1 MTSIIG
7 QIAIKRDQIRSLE
20 AKIPALTLA
29 EQQWRTQS
37 KVECTQALKAKRQEC
52 LADKQYKRA
61 KADQYK
67 SELNSIQMQVSLLLN
82 EIKTLEGQAAAQ
94 NSSMVNLSTQ
104 GISLEAEVIK
114 AEGTVKAE
122 EIKAQ
127 ATAKAIEKDAEAAAQ
142 SKRTRNMI
150 IIGVVVVVVIV
161 VVVVVA
167 KKVKKKKN

>member
-1 MTSIIG
+1 MASIIE
-7 QIAIKRDQIRSLE
+7 QITQKRNFIQSQE
-20 AKIPALTLA
+20 AKLPALILA
-29 EQQWRTQS
+29 EQQWRSQS
-37 KVECTQALKAKRQEC
+37 KVTCTQVLRAKREEC
-52 LADKQYKRA
+52 LADKEYKAA
-61 KADQYK
+61 KADQYLSQINAIK
-67 SELNSIQMQVSLLLN
+67 QSVAIAKQ
-82 EIKTLEGQAAAQ
+82 EITALEAQASAQ
-94 NSSMVNLSTQ
+94 NASMVNLSTQ

-127 ATAKAIEKDAEAAAQ
+127 AAAKAIETDAAAEAQ
-142 SKRTRNMI
+142 TKKTRNMI

>member
-1 MTSIIG
+1 MASIIE
-7 QIAIKRDQIRSLE
+7 QIAIKRDQIKALE
-20 AKIPALTLA
+20 AKIPALILA

-37 KVECTQALKAKRQEC
+37 NVQCTQVLKAKREEC

-67 SELNSIQMQVSLLLN
+67 SELNSIQMQVSLLIN
-82 EIKTLEGQAAAQ
+82 EIKTLEEQAAAQ

-104 GISLEAEVIK
+104 GVSLEAEVIK
-114 AEGTVKAE
+114 AEGEVKAE

-127 ATAKAIEKDAEAAAQ
+127 ATAKAIETDAAAEAQ
-142 SKRTRNMI
+142 TKKTRNMI
-150 IIGVVVVVVIV
+150 IFGVVVVVVIV
-161 VVVVVA
+161 VVVVVV